1 MTVPDELAG
10 RVVRP
15 GDDDY
20 EAARAS
26 WNLLVSHEPA
36 AIVFVQ
42 TIQDVIDAVSWARR
56 NDVAFR
62 VRSGRHSLE
71 GWSTVDDGLVIDV
84 SELKSIVVDR
94 EKRTATVGAGLTQLE
109 AVTALGAAGF
119 AAPTGTEGSVG
130 LVGATLG
137 GGFGLLTRAF
147 GMASDNLLAVEIVI
161 AANDGGAEAIVV
173 DETHYADLLWALR
186 GAGNGGFGIVTSLT
200 YRIHPLPRAVYV
212 TARWSGI
219 QELGPVF
226 EAWQILAPTAD
237 ARLTSQLEIQR
248 DAITM
253 IAVSVEG
260 SGEEALGLLQPVLSI
275 GSPQVSTIDEDWAG
289 IYGGFQL
296 PTLDEP
302 ANWKFASQFVTAPF
316 PAEAIDV
323 IASFMASAPTSECN
337 YFTNAFGGVVL
348 TSEPTGGSVF
358 AHRSALFYAEPGAG
372 WGSRG
377 GVPATDDPLTTE
389 CLRWVAEF
397 ARALE
402 PFVDGAYVNVPNVGA
417 ARWQQAYWGSN
428 VERLRQVKAH
438 YDPHDVFRHPQTV
451 SPGECLSSTP
461 AGTPSRPL

>member
-1 MTVPDELAG
+1 MTAPDELAG

-20 EAARAS
+20 DAARAS
-26 WNLLVSHEPA
+26 WNLLVNHEPT

-42 TIQDVIDAVSWARR
+42 TVQDVVDAVGWARR

-71 GWSTVDDGLVIDV
+71 GWSSLDGGLVIDV
-84 SELKSIVVDR
+84 SELKSVAVDR
-94 EKRTATVGAGLTQLE
+94 ETRTATVGAGLTQLE

-147 GMASDNLLAVEIVI
+147 GMASDNLLAVEIVT
-161 AANDGGAEAIVV
+161 AADATADGDGGAEVIVV
-173 DETHYADLLWALR
+173 DETHHADLLWALR

-212 TARWSGI
+212 TARWDGL
-219 QELGPVF
+219 QGLDRVF
-226 EAWQILAPTAD
+226 EAWQRSAPTAD
-237 ARLTSQLEIQR
+237 ARLTSQLEIDR

-253 IAVSVEG
+253 IGVSIEG
-260 SGEEALGLLQPVLSI
+260 SGEDALTMLQPVLSI
-275 GSPQVSTIDEDWAG
+275 GSPHVTTLDDEWAG

-316 PAEAIDV
+316 PPEAIDV
-323 IASFMASAPTSECN
+323 IASFMASAPASGCN
-337 YFTNAFGGVVL
+337 YFTNALGGVVPA
-348 TSEPTGGSVF
+348 SEPPGGSVF

-377 GVPATDDPLTTE
+377 GVPATDDPLTPE

-402 PFVDGAYVNVPNVGA
+402 PFVDGAYVNVPNAGA
-417 ARWQQAYWGSN
+417 VTWQQAYWGSH
-428 VERLRQVKAH
+428 VERLRQVKTH

-451 SPGECLSSTP
+451 SPAPG
-461 AGTPSRPL
+461 SR